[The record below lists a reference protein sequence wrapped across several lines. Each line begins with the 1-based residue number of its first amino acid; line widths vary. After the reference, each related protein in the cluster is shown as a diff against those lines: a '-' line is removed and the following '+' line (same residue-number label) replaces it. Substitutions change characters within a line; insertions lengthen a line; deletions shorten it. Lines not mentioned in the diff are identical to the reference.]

1 MRISI
6 FGCKLLGLVTAGGL
20 AKEGNHVQLVST
32 DHFAE
37 NSKGGIGLTKGEP
50 GLECLLSEQ
59 KLAKK
64 LVYVSDWMGA
74 IEHAEVIIISTPSW
88 LEALADDIIVK
99 IGEIADKDIIVIN
112 QSTFSVGKAIEFES
126 KIKQLFRQ
134 RDVDFSVSVLSM
146 PETITKGSAVNDFF
160 NPDRVILGGENEEA
174 LTKVS
179 VLMKPFYKQEN
190 ALKIMSSKAAE
201 YTKFALNAILA
212 TRISLINEL
221 SNSAELLDIDFR
233 DVREAIGSDK
243 RIGFHYVN
251 PGCGFGGPSFTADI
265 HSLIETFEKEGIDSR
280 LLVAAIAEN
289 EIQKEVLFRKAWR
302 LFDNNLV
309 DKHFAVWGL
318 SFKPNTASVVNAP
331 SLKLVKSL
339 LAQGASV
346 SVFDPLAGQNFMK
359 NFAKSDRV
367 SLVETKYEALENAD
381 AMFLMTEWQAFLALD
396 IVELKKRMKQAIIF
410 DGRNIYSPEKMAE
423 DNIKYIGIGQGLV
436 V

>member
-1 MRISI
+1 MKITV
-6 FGCKLLGLVTAGGL
+6 FGCELLGMVTAGSL
-20 AKEGNHVQLVST
+20 AKENHHVLLVSI
-32 DHFAE
+32 DNHAE
-37 NSKGGIGLTKGEP
+37 SSKGGTSLTKGEP
-50 GLECLLSEQ
+50 NLGVLLSEQ
-59 KLAKK
+59 ILAKK
-64 LVYVSDWMGA
+64 LVYVSDWADA
-74 IEHAEVIIISTPSW
+74 IEHADIIIISTPSW
-88 LEALADDIIVK
+88 LEDLADDIIAK
-99 IGEIADKDIIVIN
+99 IAEIADKDIIIIN
-112 QSTFSVGKAIEFES
+112 QSTFSVGKAIEFEN
-126 KIKQLFRQ
+126 KIKKKFIQ
-134 RDVDFSVSVLSM
+134 RDVSFSVAVLSM
-146 PETITKGSAVNDFF
+146 PETIAKGTALKDFL
-160 NPDRVILGGENEEA
+160 NPDRVILGGDNNAA
-174 LTKVS
+174 LAKVS
-179 VLMKPFYKQEN
+179 DLMQPFYKQKS

-233 DVREAIGSDK
+233 EVREAIGSDK

-251 PGCGFGGPSFTADI
+251 PGCGFGGPSFTADMR
-265 HSLIETFEKEGIDSR
+265 SLIETFEEKGIDSR

-302 LFDNNLV
+302 LFDNNLA

-318 SFKPNTASVVNAP
+318 SFKPNTASIVNAP

-346 SVFDPLAGQNFMK
+346 SVFDPLAGQDFMK
-359 NFAKSDRV
+359 NFAKSDTV
-367 SLVETKYEALENAD
+367 SLVENKYEALENAD
-381 AMFLMTEWQAFLALD
+381 AMFLMTEWQEFLALD
-396 IVELKKRMKQAIIF
+396 IVELKKRMKQTIIF